1 MNRQLHRILI
11 KVRPMAPAEVCFVL
25 DTVVDLFTTQ
35 QAVVQNQQKLMKT
48 QE

>member
-1 MNRQLHRILI
+1 
-11 KVRPMAPAEVCFVL
+11 MAPAVVCFVL
-25 DTVVDLFTTQ
+25 NTVVDFTTQ